1 MKKKYILKTLLLLS
15 FLAIGTNALA
25 QTTKK
30 RADTAES
37 NQYVCGGIPI
47 ISPVY
52 CDRVQNKGNAID
64 NNDTTYARLTA
75 NAGLLAGIG
84 THSSTLTLVNNQEIP
99 TPSVPNVP
107 IPKYY
112 VKIGVPG
119 NNGLFGAL
127 LGGSLGNALGTVL
140 GAVLLGNES
149 ATFELLNGS
158 TSVIS
163 GNIYSNFYDHPDMQV
178 AITGSG
184 DYYIL
189 MQPTD
194 TFDRLRVNLQL
205 GAIAGLLNETE
216 LDVYDAFYYDNVI
229 NCDIPLMTSYTATGG
244 LLSLSVLPSNPVVNA
259 HLAIDDD
266 VENTHSTIGVTSL
279 LGLSTASTVEQFFY
293 LPAEVD
299 DKSVRITMRMPSSL
313 LNLTLADQ
321 SSVVFYNNGV
331 EVGVT
336 NIDQNILGLDLLGL
350 INTNDMRFSFAAAPR
365 DGSGN
370 IIAFDKVGIR
380 INIPVGLD
388 LLGGSDIQ
396 VYDFAVI
403 NDAPITAR
411 VCTQEFIDS
420 NNIREIKFNI
430 TDIIPNY
437 NSANTYVVSDSSGNN
452 IDLSITGN
460 EWQPLGSYTV
470 RGITGSADYC
480 PDENVSILAVQ
491 DTRYRINGKIAISMP
506 LDADD
511 NGTPDAQHTF
521 LQSDYNIIDL
531 EAMNTDVSSQYGPVQ
546 IFDENTLQNV
556 TGQTITYSQIGSYNY
571 YVRTSSNNSD
581 CDLVRRITVYVYDKA
596 DCEYRF
602 EQLMADTQTTSTV
615 SLLGIPLGGTA
626 ESARAVDSDL
636 STHGSI
642 FNVVSLLG
650 IGTTSQKLL
659 FTESNSNKT
668 IPSGT
673 PLTVKIGQDYSLLQ
687 VIGGLTLQALD
698 TNGDPAGRLLNAGEI
713 DLANVLVGDN
723 IFEFTFIP
731 EDNTG
736 TEIAYSGVQVNLG
749 SVLGL
754 ANTVRVYGAFI
765 DERISVSDA
774 VCNPNI
780 TVNGAETPGSL
791 DDTLLLNT
799 STKDV
804 WWGTQDIGLGV
815 GTLLSSTLYGYQAAD
830 AIDAAG
836 TPLHGTPDYDT
847 YALFNSEVSALNQMS
862 LTVKFKETARPG
874 DKVRIVLGKDDL
886 SILDVNVLGGALTA
900 QRYMGTVAIG
910 DPVEID
916 ANSFIQLDVLSL
928 INSQTQGKYV
938 YTLEG
943 IGAPFDRI
951 EIRLSNVVNV
961 QLLAPK
967 LRVYDVSLLPY
978 FAFDSEEE
986 TTILCTSAPFEI
998 EKLDPCTSYELSYA
1012 YPTMDNNGNITGWN
1026 DITGS
1031 EITVT
1036 NENEERVQYRL
1047 QMRELFKA
1055 YNDNGTLYM
1064 KVQTTRQGCLY
1075 GDIQYLKVK
1084 ITACGSI
1091 VNPMIRTRLQS
1102 N

>member
-1 MKKKYILKTLLLLS
+1 MKKKYILKSLLLLS

-25 QTTKK
+25 QTTKQ
-30 RADTAES
+30 RADTALGERT
-37 NQYVCGGIPI
+37 NLALIVPI
-47 ISPVY
+47 TLPRA
-52 CDRVQNKGNAID
+52 DMNANNAID
-64 NNDTTYARLTA
+64 DDDQTYAELRA
-75 NAGLLAGIG
+75 NAGLVVGLGYY
-84 THSSTLTLVNNQEIP
+84 SERLTLTYSN
-99 TPSVPNVP
+99 SVSAGTN
-107 IPKYY
+107 YY
-112 VKIGVPG
+112 IKTGVPG

-127 LGGSLGNALGTVL
+127 LGGSLGDALGTVL

-163 GNIYSNFYDHPDMQV
+163 GNIYSNFANNPDMEV

-189 MQPTD
+189 MNPTAA
-194 TFDRLRVNLQL
+194 FDRLRVNLQL
-205 GAIAGLLNETE
+205 GSVAGLLNNSE
-216 LDVYDAFYYDNVI
+216 LDVYDAFYYDNVTS
-229 NCDIPLMTSYTATGG
+229 CDIPLMTSYTATGG
-244 LLSLSVLPSNPVVNA
+244 ILGLSVLPSNPVINA
-259 HLAIDDD
+259 HYAIDDD
-266 VENTHSTIGVTSL
+266 TENTYSTIGLTSL
-279 LGLSTASTVEQFFY
+279 LGLNTSSTVEQFFHM
-293 LPAEVD
+293 PAEISD
-299 DKSVRITMRMPSSL
+299 RSVKITMRMPASL
-313 LNLTLADQ
+313 LNLTVSDQ
-321 SSVVFYNNGV
+321 SSVVFYHNGA
-331 EVGVT
+331 EVGST
-336 NIDQNILGLDLLGL
+336 SINENILDLDLLGL
-350 INTNDMRFSFAAAPR
+350 INVNDTRFSFAAAPR
-365 DGSGN
+365 DASGN
-370 IIAFDKVGIR
+370 IIPFDKVGLR
-380 INIPVGLD
+380 INIPVGLN

-403 NDAPITAR
+403 NDTPITAR
-411 VCTQEFIDS
+411 VCTKEFIDD

-437 NSANTYVVSDSSGNN
+437 NTANTYVVSDSNGNN
-452 IDLSITGN
+452 IDLGVPGN
-460 EWQPLGSYTV
+460 EWQPLGSYIV

-521 LQSDYNIIDL
+521 LPEDYSITDL
-531 EAMNTDVSSQYGPVQ
+531 GAMNADVSSQYGPVQ

-571 YVRTSSNNSD
+571 YVKTTNSANPD
-581 CDLVRRITVYVYDKA
+581 CDLVRRVTVYVFDKA

-602 EQLMADTQTTSTV
+602 EQLMANTQITSTV

-626 ESARAVDSDL
+626 ESARAVDLDL
-636 STHGSI
+636 STHGSV

-659 FTESNSNKT
+659 FTEDSNNKT
-668 IPSGT
+668 IAAGT
-673 PLTVKIGQDYSLLQ
+673 PITVKIGQDYSLLQ
-687 VIGGLTLQALD
+687 VIGGLTVQALD
-698 TNGDPAGRLLNAGEI
+698 TNSNTVGRLLNVGEI

-731 EDNTG
+731 ENNTG

-754 ANTVRVYGAFI
+754 ANTIRVYGAFI
-765 DERISVSDA
+765 DERISASDTT
-774 VCNPNI
+774 CNPNI
-780 TVNGAETPGSL
+780 TIQGAEIPGNA
-791 DDTLLLNT
+791 DAALLLNT
-799 STKDV
+799 SSKDV

-830 AIDAAG
+830 AVDAAG
-836 TPLHGTPDYDT
+836 TALHGTPDYDT
-847 YALFNSEVSALNQMS
+847 YALFNSTVGALNQMS

-874 DKVRIVLGKDDL
+874 DKVRMVLGKDDL
-886 SILDVNVLGGALTA
+886 SILDVNILGGALTA
-900 QRYMGTVAIG
+900 QRYMGSVAIG
-910 DPVEID
+910 EPVEID

-943 IGAPFDRI
+943 IGAPFDRV
-951 EIRLSNVVNV
+951 ELRLSNVVNV

-978 FAFDSEEE
+978 FSFDSEEE
-986 TTILCTSAPFEI
+986 TTTLCTSAPFEI
-998 EKLDPCTSYELSYA
+998 EKSDPCTSYELSYA
-1012 YPTMDNNGNITGWN
+1012 YPTIDNNDNITGWN

-1031 EITVT
+1031 EITVA
-1036 NENEERVQYRL
+1036 NENEERVLYRL
-1047 QMRELFKA
+1047 QMREIFKT
-1055 YNDNGTLYM
+1055 YNDNGILYM

-1075 GDIQYLKVK
+1075 GDTQYLKVK
-1084 ITACGSI
+1084 IAACGSI